1 MSTLYGKISDGAQTY
16 SSFDNNNNYFKKSSE
31 FLRSNSIASKIVFL
45 ITIIFLFVILLR
57 LGISIMSFLFAF
69 SSDPI
74 LIDGMV
80 NGDELIIKKQ
90 NPNLSNA
97 IPIIRSSDERDGL
110 EFTWSTWVWIKNPSG
125 NSAAYNPT
133 MYHHVFSKGNDNI
146 DSTGIVKPS
155 NAPGLYISP
164 DYRELVVVMN
174 TFDNMREK
182 IIIGNIPIQKWVN
195 VIIRANQRQLDVFIN
210 GTMTRSKRLT
220 SIPRQN
226 YDNVYVGLN
235 GGFSGNV
242 SSLRYFSRAI
252 GTLEIQDLINKGPNL
267 TPISDSYIK
276 SIPYYL
282 SFRWFFPQQINV

>member
-1 MSTLYGKISDGAQTY
+1 MSTLYGKISDGAQSY
-16 SSFDNNNNYFKKSSE
+16 NSFDNNNNFLKKQTD
-31 FLRSNSIASKIVFL
+31 FLRSNSIAAKIVFL
-45 ITIIFLFVILLR
+45 IMVIFLFVILLR

-69 SSDPI
+69 TSDPI
-74 LIDGMV
+74 LLDGMV

-97 IPIIRSSDERDGL
+97 IPIKRSSDERDGL
-110 EFTWSTWVWIKNPSG
+110 EFTWSTWLWIKNPSG

-146 DSTGIVKPS
+146 DSTGIAKPN

-164 DYRELVVVMN
+164 DYRELVVIMN

-182 IIIGNIPIQKWVN
+182 IIIDNIPIQKWVN
-195 VIIRANQRQLDVFIN
+195 VIIRVNQRQLDVFIN
-210 GTMTRSKRLT
+210 GTMTRSKTLT

-267 TPISDSYIK
+267 TPISDSYMK
-276 SIPYYL
+276 SMPYYL

>member
-1 MSTLYGKISDGAQTY
+1 MSTLYGKVSDGAEKFNPFG
-16 SSFDNNNNYFKKSSE
+16 SDNYFKSTGE
-31 FLRSNSIASKIVFL
+31 FLRSNSIFAKIAFL
-45 ITIIFLFVILLR
+45 LLVIFLFVVFLR
-57 LGISIMSFLFAF
+57 LGIFILSFLFSF
-69 SSDPI
+69 DSNPI

-90 NPNLSNA
+90 NPNLKNA
-97 IPIIRSSDERDGL
+97 IPIIRSTDERDGL
-110 EFTWSTWVWIKNPSG
+110 EFTWSTWLWIKNPSG

-146 DSTGIVKPS
+146 DSSGIVKPS

-182 IIIGNIPIQKWVN
+182 LIIGNIPIQKWVN

-220 SIPRQN
+220 SIPKQN

-235 GGFSGNV
+235 GGFSGNL

-252 GTLEIQDLINKGPNL
+252 GTLEIQELINKGPNL

-276 SIPYYL
+276 SVPYYL
-282 SFRWFFPQQINV
+282 SFRWFFPQQISVN